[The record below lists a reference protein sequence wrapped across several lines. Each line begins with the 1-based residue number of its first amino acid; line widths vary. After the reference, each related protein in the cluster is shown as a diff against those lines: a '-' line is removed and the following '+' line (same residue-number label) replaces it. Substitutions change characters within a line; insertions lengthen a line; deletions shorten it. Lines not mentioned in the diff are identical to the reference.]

1 MAGGVKIGFDMSLR
15 SAFDSILNSH
25 KPLEQIDG
33 WLWQTLAAGA
43 SSSRHAWNHGAFS
56 TVEVNRSGMLS
67 PKTRTVILRRVNREG
82 RSLDLYTD
90 VRASKVH
97 QLQPFERSSGVAA
110 EGVGGSTCRG
120 ANACW
125 LFYRHS
131 TRIQVRIE
139 GHAATLGFDEEQAA
153 WDATP
158 LRSRSLYASIEPPG
172 LVLPSTQPP
181 ETSDRE
187 LSEMESQRGRENF
200 RVVRT
205 TAIRADILY
214 LRREGHVRA
223 RIEYGSD
230 GQQAA
235 VGHWVVP

>member
-1 MAGGVKIGFDMSLR
+1 MSLR
-15 SAFDSILNSH
+15 TAFDSILNSP
-25 KPLEQIDG
+25 KPLDQLDG
-33 WLWQTLAAGA
+33 WLWQTLAAGVG
-43 SSSRHAWNHGAFS
+43 SKRHAWNHGAFS
-56 TVEVNRSGMLS
+56 TVEANRSGMLS
-67 PKTRTVILRRVNREG
+67 PKTRTVILRRVNREN

-97 QLQPFERSSGVAA
+97 QLQPTEWSSGVAA
-110 EGVGGSTCRG
+110 EGVGGASRRG

-131 TRIQVRIE
+131 TKIQVRIE
-139 GHAATLGFDEEQAA
+139 GHAATLGYDEEQAA
-153 WDATP
+153 WDAMP
-158 LRSRSLYASIEPPG
+158 LRSRGMYASIEPPG

-187 LSEMESQRGRENF
+187 LSEVESQRGRENF

-205 TAIRADILY
+205 TAFLADILY

-223 RIEYGSD
+223 RIEYGVGGD
-230 GQQAA
+230 QASSP
-235 VGHWVVP
+235 HWVVP

>member
-1 MAGGVKIGFDMSLR
+1 VTVLNVFDMSLR
-15 SAFDSILNSH
+15 SAFDSILNSRQ
-25 KPLEQIDG
+25 PLRELDG

-43 SSSRHAWNHGAFS
+43 SSKRHAWNHGGFS
-56 TVEVNRSGMLS
+56 TVEVNRSGVLS
-67 PKTRTVILRRVNREG
+67 PKTRTVILRRVDPES

-97 QLQPFERSSGVAA
+97 QLQPSERSSGVAA
-110 EGVGGSTCRG
+110 EGVGGASRRG

-139 GHAATLGFDEEQAA
+139 GNATVLGFDEEQAA

-158 LRSRSLYASIEPPG
+158 LRSRSVYASIEPPG

-205 TAIRADILY
+205 TAILADILY

-223 RIEYGSD
+223 RIEYGTD
-230 GQQAA
+230 GHQAA
-235 VGHWVVP
+235 VAHWVAP

>member
-1 MAGGVKIGFDMSLR
+1 MSLR
-15 SAFDSILNSH
+15 SAFDSILNSS
-25 KPLEQIDG
+25 KPLEQLDG

-43 SSSRHAWNHGAFS
+43 NSKRHAWNHGAFS
-56 TVEVNRSGMLS
+56 TVESSRSGILS
-67 PKTRTVILRRVNREG
+67 PKTRTVILRRADPEG
-82 RSLDLYTD
+82 RTLDLYTD

-97 QLQPFERSSGVAA
+97 QLQPSERSVGVAA
-110 EGVGGSTCRG
+110 EGVGATSNRG
-120 ANACW
+120 ANASW

-131 TRIQVRIE
+131 TKIQVRIE
-139 GHAATLGFDEEQAA
+139 GHADLVGFDEEQQA

-158 LRSRSLYASIEPPG
+158 LSSRRVYASIEPPG

-181 ETSDRE
+181 DTSDRE

-205 TAIRADILY
+205 TAIVADILY

-223 RIEYGSD
+223 RIEYGTD
-230 GQQAA
+230 GRQAA
-235 VGHWVVP
+235 AAYWVVP